1 MGKNGTSRNSNY
13 LENCAAIHT
22 HAYMNEEMFKNVFPL
37 VLWSLEIPLRPSILF
52 GANSTVVL
60 SFLSMEILM
69 TMNILKVL
77 PRKWGVCSGYLH

>member
-1 MGKNGTSRNSNY
+1 
-13 LENCAAIHT
+13 
-22 HAYMNEEMFKNVFPL
+22 MNEEMFKNVFPL
-37 VLWSLEIPLRPSILF
+37 ASWSLEITLRPSIFF

-77 PRKWGVCSGYLH
+77 PRKWGGCGGNSGDIS